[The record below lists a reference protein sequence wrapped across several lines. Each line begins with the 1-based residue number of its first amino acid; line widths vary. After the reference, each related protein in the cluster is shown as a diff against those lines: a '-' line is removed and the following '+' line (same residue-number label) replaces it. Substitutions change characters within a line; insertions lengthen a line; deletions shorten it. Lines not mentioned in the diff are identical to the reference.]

1 MRRRLLNPIA
11 PFDVVP
17 PPVVDAAKRVFT
29 ENRTNGTGPGP
40 GESVPPPARATPAT
54 RWYWS

>member
-17 PPVVDAAKRVFT
+17 PPVVDAAKRIFT
-29 ENRTNGTGPGP
+29 VTRTNGTGPEP
-40 GESVPPPARATPAT
+40 GESVPLIAQTTPAT
-54 RWYWS
+54 RRYWP